1 MILFKRISYKNFLST
16 GNQPIEVALDMSQT
30 TLVVGTNGTGK
41 STLLDAL
48 CFVLFNRPF
57 RIIKKE
63 QMVNTING
71 GDCVV
76 ECEFDV
82 GTKNYIIRRG
92 IKPNLFEIFCDGKL
106 INQDANNVDYQK
118 YLESNIMKL
127 NYRSFIQVVLL
138 GSSSYEPFMK
148 MKPRYRREVVEE
160 ILDIR
165 VFGLMDLILRSQQSD
180 LQKKLTEVRHQC
192 ELIKTKYETEAKYL
206 KTLETKGSDNQKAQ
220 QNKLEEN
227 NKNRLEYETKLQKLN
242 EQIAVSQNE
251 LSGQDVAQKKVKE
264 LEKYE
269 TKIEQNLDTHKKTLK
284 FFKENDTCPVCTQSI
299 DETFKE
305 EKCNHE
311 TTTISKL
318 ESGLSQLVEEL
329 TKQEEKLTAFGKVSN
344 KIQDMNVNLAKITA
358 SLESLKNHSDQI
370 QQEISISENR
380 DVDIES
386 IKQSL
391 SDMSADL
398 GVADANL
405 TDVQEEKDY
414 VDVLREILNDKGAK
428 AQIIRKYVPIMNA
441 LINKYLQS
449 MDFYISFNLDEEFN
463 ETVKS
468 RFRDTF
474 NYNNFS
480 EGEKM
485 RIDLALLFTWRD
497 IARMKNSTNT
507 NLLILDEIFDSSL
520 DGQGTDDFFKIIKT
534 LEKENIFIISHKGDI
549 LFDKFTNIIKFEKHQ
564 NFTQLGTIWKN

>member
-1 MILFKRISYKNFLST
+1 MILFKRLSYKNFLSS
-16 GNQPIEVALDMSQT
+16 GNQPIEIALDMSQT
-30 TLVVGTNGTGK
+30 TLIVGTNGSGK

-48 CFVLFNRPF
+48 CFVLFNKPF

-63 QMVNTING
+63 QMVNTINQS
-71 GDCVV
+71 DCIV
-76 ECEFDV
+76 EVEFDV
-82 GTKNYIIRRG
+82 GTKNYIVRRG

-106 INQDANNVDYQK
+106 INQDANNIDYQK
-118 YLESNIMKL
+118 YLEQNIMKL

-180 LQKKLTEVRHQC
+180 LQKKLTEVRHQA

-206 KTLETKGSDNQKAQ
+206 KTLEAKGSDNQRVQ
-220 QNKLEEN
+220 ENKLQEN
-227 NKNRLEYETKLQKLN
+227 EQNRLEYDKKLQSLN
-242 EQIAVSQNE
+242 EAIAVSQNE
-251 LSGQDVAQKKVKE
+251 LSGQETVSKKVKE

-299 DETFKE
+299 DTKFKE

-318 ESGLSQLVEEL
+318 ESGLSQLVGEL
-329 TKQEEKLTAFGKVSN
+329 SKQEEKITAYGKIST
-344 KIQDMNVNLAKITA
+344 KIQNMNVEIAKITS
-358 SLESLKNHSDQI
+358 SLESLKQHSDQI
-370 QQEISISENR
+370 QQEISTSKER
-380 DVDIES
+380 DTDIEN
-386 IKQSL
+386 IELELEKMRVDLKDAEVAL
-391 SDMSADL
+391 SK
-398 GVADANL
+398 
-405 TDVQEEKDY
+405 VQEEKNY

-441 LINKYLQS
+441 LINKYLQA

-549 LFDKFTNIIKFEKHQ
+549 LFDKFTNIIKYEKVQ
-564 NFTQLGTIWKN
+564 NFTQLGTI

>member
-1 MILFKRISYKNFLST
+1 MITFKKLRYKNFLSS
-16 GNQPIEVALDMSQT
+16 GNVPIEIELNKSQT
-30 TLVVGTNGTGK
+30 TLIIGTNGSGK

-48 CFVLFNRPF
+48 CFVLFNKPF

-63 QMVNTING
+63 QMVNTINQS
-71 GDCVV
+71 DCVV
-76 ECEFDV
+76 EVEFDV
-82 GTKNYIIRRG
+82 GTNQYKIVRG
-92 IKPNLFEIFCDGKL
+92 IKPNIFEIYKNGQM
-106 INQDANNVDYQK
+106 INQEASNVDYQK
-118 YLESNIMKL
+118 YLEANIMKL

-180 LQKKLTEVRHQC
+180 LQKSLTEVRHQC

-206 KTLETKGSDNQKAQ
+206 TTLETKGSDNLTVQ
-220 QNKLEEN
+220 QNKIQENEEN
-227 NKNRLEYETKLQKLN
+227 RLKYEQKLN
-242 EQIAVSQNE
+242 SLNEAIAVSQNE
-251 LSGQDVAQKKVKE
+251 LSGQETVSKKVKE

-299 DETFKE
+299 DSKFKE

-318 ESGLSQLVEEL
+318 ESGLSQLVGEL
-329 TKQEEKLTAFGKVSN
+329 SKQEEKITAYGKISN
-344 KIQDMNVNLAKITA
+344 KIQTMNVEIAKIVS
-358 SLESLKNHSDQI
+358 SLESLKRHSDQI
-370 QQEISISENR
+370 QQEISTSQER
-380 DVDIES
+380 DTDIEN
-386 IKQSL
+386 IELELERMRVDLKDAEVAL
-391 SDMSADL
+391 SK
-398 GVADANL
+398 
-405 TDVQEEKDY
+405 VQEEKDY

-441 LINKYLQS
+441 LINKYLQA

-520 DGQGTDDFFKIIKT
+520 DNSGTDDFFKIIKN
-534 LEKENIFIISHKGDI
+534 LSKENIFIISHKGDI
-549 LFDKFTNIIKFEKHQ
+549 LFDRFTNIIKYEKVQ
-564 NFTQLGTIWKN
+564 NFTKLQTV

>member
-1 MILFKRISYKNFLST
+1 MILFKRLNYKNFLSS
-16 GNQPIEVALDMSQT
+16 GNQPIVIDLDKSQM
-30 TLVVGTNGTGK
+30 TLIVGTNGSGK

-63 QMVNTING
+63 QMVNTINN
-71 GDCVV
+71 GDCIV
-76 ECEFDV
+76 EVDFEV
-82 GTKNYIIRRG
+82 GTKKYKVRRG
-92 IKPNLFEIFCDGKL
+92 IKPNLFEIFCDGKKL
-106 INQDANNVDYQK
+106 NQDANNIDYQK
-118 YLESNIMKL
+118 YLEQNIMKL

-206 KTLETKGSDNQKAQ
+206 NTLEAKGTDNQTVALR
-220 QNKLEEN
+220 KLEEN
-227 NKNRLEYETKLQKLN
+227 KTNRQLYTQKLQGLN
-242 EQIAVSQNE
+242 EAIAVSQNALVGKE
-251 LSGQDVAQKKVKE
+251 DTEKKLKE
-264 LEKYE
+264 LEKFE
-269 TKIEQNLDTHKKTLK
+269 TKIEQNLETHKKSLK
-284 FFKENDTCPVCTQSI
+284 FFEENDSCPVCTQKI
-299 DETFKE
+299 DDQFKANKCE
-305 EKCNHE
+305 HEKGTITKLE
-311 TTTISKL
+311 DGLAQLVGEISK
-318 ESGLSQLVEEL
+318 
-329 TKQEEKLTAFGKVSN
+329 QEQKVSAFTKVSE
-344 KIQDMNVNLAKITA
+344 KISDMQLQIAKVGS
-358 SLESLKNHSDQI
+358 SLDILKTQSDQI
-370 QQEISISENR
+370 QSDIDRVNEK
-380 DVDIES
+380 DVDVED
-386 IKQSL
+386 IKLSL
-391 SDMSADL
+391 VDMKEKLKQAEIDL
-398 GVADANL
+398 SK
-405 TDVQEEKDY
+405 VQEEKGY
-414 VDVLREILNDKGAK
+414 VDILREILNDKGAK
-428 AQIIRKYVPIMNA
+428 AQIIRKYVPIMNS
-441 LINKYLQS
+441 LINKYLQA

-549 LFDKFTNIIKFEKHQ
+549 LFDKFTNIIKYEKVQ
-564 NFTQLGTIWKN
+564 NFTQLGTI

>member
-16 GNQPIEVALDMSQT
+16 GNQPIEIALDMSQT
-30 TLVVGTNGTGK
+30 TLIVGTNGSGK

-48 CFVLFNRPF
+48 CFVLFNKPF

-63 QMVNTING
+63 QMVNTINQS
-71 GDCVV
+71 DCMV
-76 ECEFDV
+76 EVEFDV
-82 GTKNYIIRRG
+82 GTKNYLIRRG

-106 INQDANNVDYQK
+106 INQDSNNIDYQK
-118 YLESNIMKL
+118 YLEQNIMKL

-206 KTLETKGSDNQKAQ
+206 KTLEAKGSDNQRVQ
-220 QNKLEEN
+220 QNKLEQNE
-227 NKNRLEYETKLQKLN
+227 KNRLEYDKKLQSLN
-242 EQIAVSQNE
+242 EAIAVSQNE
-251 LSGQDVAQKKVKE
+251 LSGQETVSKKIKE

-299 DETFKE
+299 DTKFKE

-318 ESGLSQLVEEL
+318 ESGLSQLVGEL
-329 TKQEEKLTAFGKVSN
+329 SKQEEKITAYGKISN
-344 KIQDMNVNLAKITA
+344 KIQTMNVEIAKITS
-358 SLESLKNHSDQI
+358 SLESLKRHSDQI
-370 QQEISISENR
+370 QQEISTSQER
-380 DVDIES
+380 DTDIEN
-386 IKQSL
+386 IELELEKMKVDLKDAEINL
-391 SDMSADL
+391 SK
-398 GVADANL
+398 
-405 TDVQEEKDY
+405 VQEEKDY

-441 LINKYLQS
+441 LINKYLQA

-549 LFDKFTNIIKFEKHQ
+549 LFDKFTNIIKYEKVQ
-564 NFTQLGTIWKN
+564 NFTQLGTI

>member
-1 MILFKRISYKNFLST
+1 
-16 GNQPIEVALDMSQT
+16 
-30 TLVVGTNGTGK
+30 
-41 STLLDAL
+41 
-48 CFVLFNRPF
+48 
-57 RIIKKE
+57 
-63 QMVNTING
+63 
-71 GDCVV
+71 
-76 ECEFDV
+76 
-82 GTKNYIIRRG
+82 
-92 IKPNLFEIFCDGKL
+92 
-106 INQDANNVDYQK
+106 
-118 YLESNIMKL
+118 
-127 NYRSFIQVVLL
+127 
-138 GSSSYEPFMK
+138 MK

-206 KTLETKGSDNQKAQ
+206 KTLEAKGSDNQRAQ

-299 DETFKE
+299 DKTFKE

-358 SLESLKNHSDQI
+358 SLESLKKHSDQI

-564 NFTQLGTIWKN
+564 NFTQLGTI

>member
-16 GNQPIEVALDMSQT
+16 GNQPIEIDLSISQT
-30 TLVVGTNGTGK
+30 TLIVGTNGTGK

-63 QMVNTING
+63 QMVNTINN
-71 GDCVV
+71 GDCMV
-76 ECEFDV
+76 EVEFDV

-92 IKPNLFEIFCDGKL
+92 IKPNLFEIFCNGKL

-118 YLESNIMKL
+118 YLETNIMKL

-165 VFGLMDLILRSQQSD
+165 VFGLMDLILRSQQSE

-206 KTLETKGSDNQKAQ
+206 TTLETKGSDNLAVQ
-220 QNKLEEN
+220 QNKIVEN
-227 NKNRLEYETKLQKLN
+227 YETKTRYEQKLQKLN
-242 EQIAVSQNE
+242 EDIAVSQNA
-251 LSGQDVAQKKVKE
+251 LIGQDTTTKKVKD
-264 LEKYE
+264 LEKFE
-269 TKIEQNLDTHKKTLK
+269 TKIEQNISTHKKTLD
-284 FFKENDTCPVCTQSI
+284 FFKDNDTCPVCTQSI
-299 DETFKE
+299 DANFKE

-311 TTTISKL
+311 TSTISKL
-318 ESGLSQLVEEL
+318 ESGLKQLVGEL
-329 TKQEEKLTAFGKVSN
+329 NIHEEKMTQFNQMSN
-344 KIQDMNVNLAKITA
+344 KIQDMNVEIAKING
-358 SLESLKNHSDQI
+358 SLSALKKHSDQI
-370 QQEISISENR
+370 QLEISTASQK
-380 DVDIES
+380 DGDIEK
-386 IKQSL
+386 IELELAK
-391 SDMSADL
+391 MSADL
-398 GVADANL
+398 GVADGHL
-405 TDVQEEKDY
+405 TDVQEEKEY

-428 AQIIRKYVPIMNA
+428 ANIIRKYVPIMNQ

-449 MDFYISFNLDEEFN
+449 MDFYISFHLDEEFN

-520 DGQGTDDFFKIIKT
+520 DNSGTDDFFKIIKGCT
-534 LEKENIFIISHKGDI
+534 KENIFIISHKGDI
-549 LFDKFTNIIKFEKHQ
+549 LFDRFTNIIKYEKVK
-564 NFTQLGTIWKN
+564 NFTRLENV

>member
-16 GNQPIEVALDMSQT
+16 GNQPIEIALDMSQT
-30 TLVVGTNGTGK
+30 TLIVGTNGSGK

-57 RIIKKE
+57 RMIKKE
-63 QMVNTING
+63 QMVNTINN
-71 GDCVV
+71 GDCIIEV
-76 ECEFDV
+76 EFDV
-82 GTKNYIIRRG
+82 GTKNYIVRRG

-106 INQDANNVDYQK
+106 INQDANNIDYQK
-118 YLESNIMKL
+118 YLEQNIMKL

-180 LQKKLTEVRHQC
+180 LQKKLTEVRHQA

-206 KTLETKGSDNQKAQ
+206 KTLETKGSDNQRVQ
-220 QNKLEEN
+220 ENKLSQNE
-227 NKNRLEYETKLQKLN
+227 KNRLEYDKKLQSLN
-242 EQIAVSQNE
+242 EAIAVSQNE
-251 LSGQDVAQKKVKE
+251 LSGHETVNKKIKD

-284 FFKENDTCPVCTQSI
+284 FFKENDSCPVCTQSI
-299 DETFKE
+299 DTKFKE

-329 TKQEEKLTAFGKVSN
+329 TKQEEKLTGYGKIST
-344 KIQDMNVNLAKITA
+344 KIQEMNLDIAKITS
-358 SLESLKNHSDQI
+358 SLTALKTHSDQI
-370 QQEISISENR
+370 QLEISTASQK
-380 DVDIES
+380 DTDIEN
-386 IKQSL
+386 IELELEQMRVDLKE
-391 SDMSADL
+391 ADL
-398 GVADANL
+398 AL
-405 TDVQEEKDY
+405 SKVQEEKDY

-441 LINKYLQS
+441 LINKYLQA

-549 LFDKFTNIIKFEKHQ
+549 LFDKFTNIIKYEKVQ
-564 NFTQLGTIWKN
+564 NFTQLGTI

>member
-16 GNQPIEVALDMSQT
+16 GNQPIEIDLSISQT
-30 TLVVGTNGTGK
+30 TLIVGTNGTGK

-63 QMVNTING
+63 QMVNTINN
-71 GDCVV
+71 GDCIV
-76 ECEFDV
+76 EVEFDV

-118 YLESNIMKL
+118 YLETNIMKL

-206 KTLETKGSDNQKAQ
+206 TTLETKGSDNLTVQ
-220 QNKLEEN
+220 QNKIEEN
-227 NKNRLEYETKLQKLN
+227 KENRLKYEQKLQSLN
-242 EQIAVSQNE
+242 EAIAVSQNS
-251 LSGQDVAQKKVKE
+251 LIDQDTTAKKVKD
-264 LEKYE
+264 LEKFE
-269 TKIEQNLDTHKKTLK
+269 TKIEQNISTHKKTLD
-284 FFKENDTCPVCTQSI
+284 FFKDNDTCPVCTQSI
-299 DETFKE
+299 DENFKE

-311 TTTISKL
+311 TSTISKL
-318 ESGLSQLVEEL
+318 QSGLKQLVGEL
-329 TKQEEKLTAFGKVSN
+329 NIHEEKMTQFSQMSN
-344 KIQDMNVNLAKITA
+344 KISEMNVEIAKING
-358 SLESLKNHSDQI
+358 SLSALKKHSDQI
-370 QQEISISENR
+370 QLEISTASQK
-380 DVDIES
+380 DSDIEK
-386 IKQSL
+386 IELELEQMKVDL
-391 SDMSADL
+391 AEADEKL
-398 GVADANL
+398 KG
-405 TDVQEEKDY
+405 VQEEKDY

-428 AQIIRKYVPIMNA
+428 ANIIRKYVPIMNQ

-520 DGQGTDDFFKIIKT
+520 DGQGTDDFFKIIKG

-549 LFDKFTNIIKFEKHQ
+549 LFDRFTNIIKFEKHQ
-564 NFTQLGTIWKN
+564 NFTQLGTI

>member
-1 MILFKRISYKNFLST
+1 MILFKRLTYKNFLST
-16 GNQPIEVALDMSQT
+16 GNVPIVVNLDMSQT
-30 TLVVGTNGTGK
+30 TLIVGTNGSGK

-48 CFVLFNRPF
+48 CFALFNRPF

-63 QMVNTING
+63 QMVNTINN

-76 ECEFDV
+76 EVDFEV
-82 GTKNYIIRRG
+82 GTKKFKVRRG
-92 IKPNLFEIFCDGKL
+92 IKPNIFEIFCDGKKL
-106 INQDANNVDYQK
+106 NQDANNIDYQK
-118 YLESNIMKL
+118 YLEQNIMKL

-206 KTLETKGSDNQKAQ
+206 KTLETKGSDNQAVV
-220 QNKLEEN
+220 QNRLEEN
-227 NKNRLEYETKLQKLN
+227 NKNKIEYETKLQKLN
-242 EQIAVSQNE
+242 EEIAVSQNE
-251 LSGQDVAQKKVKE
+251 LQGKE
-264 LEKYE
+264 EVETKLNQLNKLE
-269 TKIEQNLDTHKKTLK
+269 TKIETNISTHKKTLD
-284 FFKENDTCPVCTQSI
+284 FFKDNDNCPVCTQQI
-299 DETFKE
+299 DQDFKGKKCE
-305 EKCNHE
+305 EEHG
-311 TTTISKL
+311 TISKL
-318 ESGLSQLVEEL
+318 ESGLVQLVEEISKHEQKVS
-329 TKQEEKLTAFGKVSN
+329 TFSKVSN
-344 KIQDMNVNLAKITA
+344 KISNMNLDLAKITS
-358 SLESLKNHSDQI
+358 SLESLKSHSDQI
-370 QQEISISENR
+370 QLDINNFNNK

-386 IKQSL
+386 IKL
-391 SDMSADL
+391 ELEKMSADL

-405 TDVQEEKDY
+405 TDVQEEKGY

-428 AQIIRKYVPIMNA
+428 AQIIRKYVPIMNS
-441 LINKYLQS
+441 LINKYLQA

-520 DGQGTDDFFKIIKT
+520 DGQGMDDFFKIIKQF
-534 LEKENIFIISHKGDI
+534 EKENIFIISHKGDI
-549 LFDKFTNIIKFEKHQ
+549 LFDKFTNIIKFEKVQ
-564 NFTQLGTIWKN
+564 NFTQLGTI

>member
-1 MILFKRISYKNFLST
+1 MITFKRINYKNFLSS
-16 GNQPIEVALDMSQT
+16 GNQPINIPLDYSQT
-30 TLVVGTNGTGK
+30 TLVVGTNGSGK

-48 CFVLFNRPF
+48 CFALFNRPF

-63 QMVNTING
+63 QMVNTINA
-71 GDCVV
+71 GDCIV
-76 ECEFDV
+76 EVDFQV
-82 GTKNYIIRRG
+82 GTKEYKVRRG
-92 IKPNLFEIFCDGKL
+92 IKPNLFEIFCNGRL
-106 INQDANNVDYQK
+106 INQDANNIDYQK
-118 YLESNIMKL
+118 YLEQNIMKL

-180 LQKKLTEVRHQC
+180 LQKKMTEVRHQC

-206 KTLETKGSDNQKAQ
+206 HSLQHQGNDTRTVALKKI
-220 QNKLEEN
+220 EEN
-227 NKNRLEYETKLQKLN
+227 DKNRQEYDKKLQKLN
-242 EQIAVSQNE
+242 EEIAVSQKE
-251 LSGQDVAQKKVKE
+251 LKGQPEAEKKVKE
-264 LEKYE
+264 LEKLE
-269 TKIEQNLDTHKKTLK
+269 TKIEQNLTTHKKTLD
-284 FFKENDTCPVCTQSI
+284 FFKDNDTCPTCTQSI
-299 DETFKE
+299 DKTFKE

-311 TTTISKL
+311 TTKISKL
-318 ESGLSQLVEEL
+318 ESGLSQLVGEL
-329 TKQEEKLTAFGKVSN
+329 SKQEKRISSYGKISE
-344 KIQDMNVNLAKITA
+344 KIQEMNLEIAKITS
-358 SLESLKNHSDQI
+358 SLESLKTHSDQI
-370 QQEISISENR
+370 QHELNNRNQQETDIEAIELELEQMRGDLKVAEDNIEKVTEEKGY
-380 DVDIES
+380 VDI
-386 IKQSL
+386 
-391 SDMSADL
+391 
-398 GVADANL
+398 
-405 TDVQEEKDY
+405 
-414 VDVLREILNDKGAK
+414 LREILNDKGAK
-428 AQIIRKYVPIMNA
+428 AQIIRKYVPIMNS

-449 MDFYISFNLDEEFN
+449 MDFYVSFNLDEEFN

-468 RFRDTF
+468 RYRDTF

-534 LEKENIFIISHKGDI
+534 MEKENVFIISHKGDI
-549 LFDKFTNIIKFEKHQ
+549 MFDKFTNIIKFEKVQ
-564 NFTQLGTIWKN
+564 NFTQLGTI

>member
-1 MILFKRISYKNFLST
+1 MILFKRISYKNFLSS
-16 GNQPIEVALDMSQT
+16 GNMPIEIDLSMSQL
-30 TLVVGTNGTGK
+30 TLIVGSNGSGK

-63 QMVNTING
+63 QMVNTINNA
-71 GDCVV
+71 DCLV
-76 ECEFDV
+76 EVEFDV

-92 IKPNLFEIFCDGKL
+92 IKPNLFEIFCNGKM

-118 YLESNIMKL
+118 YLETNIMKL

-165 VFGLMDLILRSQQSD
+165 VFGLMDLVLRSQQSD

-192 ELIKTKYETEAKYL
+192 ELIKTKTDTEAKYL
-206 KTLETKGSDNQKAQ
+206 NTLETKGSDNQKVQ
-220 QNKLEEN
+220 ENKLEEN
-227 NKNRLEYETKLQKLN
+227 EKNRLEYDNKLQALN
-242 EQIAVSQNE
+242 EAIAVSQNE
-251 LSGQDVAQKKVKE
+251 LNGQNVVSKTVKE

-269 TKIEQNLDTHKKTLK
+269 TKIEQNLATHKKTLD
-284 FFKENDTCPVCTQSI
+284 FFKDNDTCPVCTQSI
-299 DETFKE
+299 DKKFKE

-311 TTTISKL
+311 STSISKL
-318 ESGLSQLVEEL
+318 DSGLSQLVEEL
-329 TKQEEKLTAFGKVSN
+329 TKQEEKLTSYGKVST
-344 KIQDMNVNLAKITA
+344 KIQSMNVEIAKVTS

-370 QQEISISENR
+370 QQEISTAKER
-380 DVDIES
+380 DSDIEA
-386 IKQSL
+386 IELELEQLRVDLKQ
-391 SDMSADL
+391 ADL
-398 GVADANL
+398 DL
-405 TDVQEEKDY
+405 TKVQEEKDY

-428 AQIIRKYVPIMNA
+428 AQIIRKYVPIMNQ
-441 LINKYLQS
+441 LINKYLQA

-485 RIDLALLFTWRD
+485 RIDLALLFSWRD

-507 NLLILDEIFDSSL
+507 NLLILDELFDSSL

-534 LEKENIFIISHKGDI
+534 FEKENIFIISHKGDI
-549 LFDKFTNIIKFEKHQ
+549 LFDKFTNIIKFEKQQ
-564 NFTQLGTIWKN
+564 NFTQLGTI

>member
-16 GNQPIEVALDMSQT
+16 GNQPIEIDLSISQT
-30 TLVVGTNGTGK
+30 TLIVGTNGTGK

-63 QMVNTING
+63 QMVNTINN

-76 ECEFDV
+76 EVEFDV

-92 IKPNLFEIFCDGKL
+92 IKPNLFEIYCNGKL

-118 YLESNIMKL
+118 YLETNIMKL

-206 KTLETKGSDNQKAQ
+206 KTLETKGTDNQKVQ
-220 QNKLEEN
+220 QNKLEEY

-251 LSGQDVAQKKVKE
+251 LSGQEKVSNKLKE
-264 LEKYE
+264 LQKIE
-269 TKIEQNLDTHKKTLK
+269 TKIETNLNNHKKTLK

-299 DETFKE
+299 DKTFKE

-329 TKQEEKLTAFGKVSN
+329 TKQEEKVTGFNQVSK
-344 KIQDMNVNLAKITA
+344 KINSMNVELAKITS
-358 SLESLKNHSDQI
+358 SLEILKKHSDQI
-370 QQEISISENR
+370 QLEISTSQER
-380 DVDIES
+380 DTDIES
-386 IKQSL
+386 IK
-391 SDMSADL
+391 
-398 GVADANL
+398 
-405 TDVQEEKDY
+405 
-414 VDVLREILNDKGAK
+414 
-428 AQIIRKYVPIMNA
+428 
-441 LINKYLQS
+441 
-449 MDFYISFNLDEEFN
+449 
-463 ETVKS
+463 
-468 RFRDTF
+468 
-474 NYNNFS
+474 
-480 EGEKM
+480 
-485 RIDLALLFTWRD
+485 
-497 IARMKNSTNT
+497 
-507 NLLILDEIFDSSL
+507 
-520 DGQGTDDFFKIIKT
+520 
-534 LEKENIFIISHKGDI
+534 
-549 LFDKFTNIIKFEKHQ
+549 
-564 NFTQLGTIWKN
+564 

>member
-1 MILFKRISYKNFLST
+1 MILFKRLTYKNFLSS
-16 GNQPIEVALDMSQT
+16 GNVPIVVNLDMSQT
-30 TLVVGTNGTGK
+30 TLIVGTNGSGK

-48 CFVLFNRPF
+48 CFALFNRPF

-63 QMVNTING
+63 QMVNTINNA
-71 GDCVV
+71 DCMV
-76 ECEFDV
+76 EVDFEV
-82 GTKNYIIRRG
+82 GTKKFKVRRG
-92 IKPNLFEIFCDGKL
+92 IKPNIFEIFCDGKKL
-106 INQDANNVDYQK
+106 NQDANNIDYQK
-118 YLESNIMKL
+118 YLEQNIMKL

-206 KTLETKGSDNQKAQ
+206 KTLEAKGSDNQKVQ
-220 QNKLEEN
+220 QNKLQENEEN
-227 NKNRLEYETKLQKLN
+227 RLKYAKKLQSLN
-242 EQIAVSQNE
+242 EAIAVSQNE
-251 LSGQDVAQKKVKE
+251 LSGQKETEKKLKE
-264 LEKYE
+264 LEKLE
-269 TKIEQNLDTHKKTLK
+269 TKIEQNLDTHKKSLT
-284 FFKENDTCPVCTQSI
+284 FFEENDNCPVCTQKI
-299 DETFKE
+299 DDQFKE
-305 EKCNHE
+305 EKCEHE
-311 TTTISKL
+311 KGTITKL
-318 ESGLSQLVEEL
+318 ESGLVQLVEEISKHEQKVS
-329 TKQEEKLTAFGKVSN
+329 TFSKVSN
-344 KIQDMNVNLAKITA
+344 KISDMNVEIAKITS

-370 QQEISISENR
+370 QDDINR
-380 DVDIES
+380 LGERDTDIES
-386 IKQSL
+386 IELELEK
-391 SDMSADL
+391 MSIDL
-398 GVADANL
+398 KEAEVNL
-405 TDVQEEKDY
+405 DKVQEEKGY

-428 AQIIRKYVPIMNA
+428 ATIIRKYVPIMNS
-441 LINKYLQS
+441 LINKYLQA

-520 DGQGTDDFFKIIKT
+520 DGQGTDDFFKIIKG

-549 LFDKFTNIIKFEKHQ
+549 LFDRFTNIIKFEKHQ
-564 NFTQLGTIWKN
+564 NFTQLGTI